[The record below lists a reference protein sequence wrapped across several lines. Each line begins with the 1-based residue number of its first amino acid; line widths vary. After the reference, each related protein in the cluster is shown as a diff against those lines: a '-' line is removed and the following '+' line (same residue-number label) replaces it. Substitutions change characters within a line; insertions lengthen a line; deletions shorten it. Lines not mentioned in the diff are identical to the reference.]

1 MSQQQRAGIF
11 ERQLRAYTE
20 GTVESINGQWI
31 FFDSETDEAS
41 SLEEYVHQEVQLK
54 RGRTWQ
60 TGVLDE
66 SCALVF
72 QNGTLHL
79 RDGETIKIRKQII
92 YSFENLLGELEDD
105 SFFQFTN
112 TLNSLDFSIY
122 DCLYCYNQ
130 LDFLKG
136 ADIKTGANFLVF
148 DNESHVCSVQH
159 HFFHSQ
165 TRHERFEFT
174 LNTGK
179 RIMIEKMNSTDG
191 K

>member
-66 SCALVF
+66 SCALVPF
-72 QNGTLHL
+72 
-79 RDGETIKIRKQII
+79 I
-92 YSFENLLGELEDD
+92 
-105 SFFQFTN
+105 
-112 TLNSLDFSIY
+112 
-122 DCLYCYNQ
+122 
-130 LDFLKG
+130 
-136 ADIKTGANFLVF
+136 
-148 DNESHVCSVQH
+148 
-159 HFFHSQ
+159 
-165 TRHERFEFT
+165 
-174 LNTGK
+174 
-179 RIMIEKMNSTDG
+179 
-191 K
+191 